1 MAETGGVEDGAG
13 AEDALGGEAGELAG
27 VVGHDIH
34 GVRDHENSAV
44 EATLHDL
51 VDHAF

>member
-13 AEDALGGEAGELAG
+13 AEDALGGEAGKLSC

-34 GVRDHENSAV
+34 GIGDHEDDAI
-44 EATLHDL
+44 EAAGHDL